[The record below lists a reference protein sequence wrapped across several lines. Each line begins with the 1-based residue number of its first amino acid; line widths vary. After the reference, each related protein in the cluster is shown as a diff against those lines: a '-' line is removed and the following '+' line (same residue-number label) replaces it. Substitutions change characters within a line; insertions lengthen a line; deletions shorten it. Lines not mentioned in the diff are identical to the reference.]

1 MGFIIL
7 VLLAFFLVGF
17 FFPILLQRFFQA
29 KIILF
34 LPIFI
39 GITVFLYNIFIAN
52 PYATNGLEGLNIV
65 IREFIFASIILG
77 NAAGLLFMRFNRN
90 TN

>member
-17 FFPILLQRFFQA
+17 FFPILIQRFFQA

-34 LPIFI
+34 IPSLI
-39 GITVFLYNIFIAN
+39 GISVFIYNILIAN
-52 PYATNGLEGLNIV
+52 PYAMDGLEGLNIV
-65 IREFIFASIILG
+65 VREIIFTSIILG
-77 NAAGLLFMRFNRN
+77 NVAGLLFIRFNRN
-90 TN
+90 KN